1 MRLQCAEA
9 ICRRVLRYVPAI
21 LSIILIIASGCSKKF
36 LIPRGQAVAESEWKY
51 SRKDAQASAKINS
64 QFGGQLNIKWEDK
77 ISETPVG
84 PLTVGAGR
92 LIFCGSKGRVHF
104 FDLETGRYAGRHK
117 NRGHVES
124 GFIID
129 DSLAYYALGS
139 LSSRLICLD
148 LHNQRQVWNLDLK
161 EVTAPPII
169 IDNRL
174 YISADTGMAGC
185 VDRMTGKFIWR
196 QWVGSKSLAGPSY
209 DDGVVY
215 YPSDKG
221 VLSGLNGMTG
231 DIIFQVNF
239 DEPLMSKAAVG
250 DKIYLSGVGGG
261 FFALDK
267 KTGKALWAK
276 EFPWP
281 IWTSPAID
289 ENLVYVGDNGGYLRA
304 LDNSDGRTIWEFRS
318 SGVIVS
324 SPIIVGDFILFA
336 SLDKN
341 IYCLDKKSGL
351 LVSKRELKHEV
362 RLPLVSDGR
371 RIYLAEQDGAIQ
383 CFGD

>member
-1 MRLQCAEA
+1 MKLQYAKA
-9 ICRRVLRYVPAI
+9 MHKHILPYVPII
-21 LSIILIIASGCSKKF
+21 LSMILIAMSGCSKKF
-36 LIPRGQAVAESEWKY
+36 LIRRGQEIPASEWKF
-51 SRKDAQASAKINS
+51 SRKDARASAKINS
-64 QFGGQLNIKWEDK
+64 QFGGQLNVKWDDK
-77 ISETPVG
+77 ISETPIG
-84 PLTVGAGR
+84 PLTVGAGK

-104 FDLETGRYAGRHK
+104 YDLETGRYAGRK
-117 NRGHVES
+117 KGKEPVES
-124 GFIID
+124 GLIID
-129 DSLAYYALGS
+129 DSLAYYASGS
-139 LSSRLICLD
+139 LPSRLTCLD
-148 LHNQRQVWNLDLK
+148 LHNQRQVWNIDLK

-169 IDNRL
+169 IENRL

-185 VDRMTGKFIWR
+185 IDRMTGKFIWR
-196 QWVGSKSLAGPSY
+196 QWIGSRSLAGPSY
-209 DDGVVY
+209 NDGIVY

-221 VLSGLNGMTG
+221 VLSGLNDMTG
-231 DIIFQVNF
+231 DIIFQINF
-239 DEPLMSKAAVG
+239 DEPLMSKVAVG
-250 DKIYLSGVGGG
+250 DKVYLSGVGGG

-289 ENLVYVGDNGGYLRA
+289 ENLVYMGDNGGYLHA
-304 LDNSDGRTIWEFRS
+304 LDSSDGRTIWEFKS
-318 SGVIVS
+318 GGVIVS

-336 SLDKN
+336 SLDRN